1 MPQNGVD
8 GKMDEKL
15 GETLVIP
22 KLAQN
27 TPKVI
32 KITPKHITMDR
43 TPQEETKQQDE
54 QDQQKERLIQV
65 EVVTMPSLRGEQGKP
80 REQQAES
87 SDSDSKD
94 SGVEEGPQW
103 AITCMDC
110 NKLPCSCEM
119 ILPA

>member
-1 MPQNGVD
+1 MKILVHLKQNCV
-8 GKMDEKL
+8 
-15 GETLVIP
+15 
-22 KLAQN
+22 
-27 TPKVI
+27 
-32 KITPKHITMDR
+32 KISTRPEGQST
-43 TPQEETKQQDE
+43 QQDE